1 MKPVSLHSLA
11 APSPALLRFLKAQT
25 EVHSTSF
32 LSSNAPVLCHRAP
45 HHRSYCLASTSS
57 IPRHPSLPSSARE
70 ASPVVAS
77 PQWPCSKSLASPVRS
92 SCLDA
97 RNLSRSPRYEM
108 SHHLPFTY
116 PRRPFTSGAQ
126 KDFWNLWGPKKQK
139 PVVHRQRSDLPPLAS
154 FLDDNGGLGR
164 VSRPTNELKLR
175 CTEFDDSGNVT
186 LINGEFKKSELIAK
200 VRCSAAASY
209 SANLGKEIELDMISM
224 WET

>member
-11 APSPALLRFLKAQT
+11 TPSPALLRFLKAQT
-25 EVHSTSF
+25 EVHSASF
-32 LSSNAPVLCHRAP
+32 LSSNAPVLCRRAP
-45 HHRSYCLASTSS
+45 HRRSCCLASTSS
-57 IPRHPSLPSSARE
+57 TPRHPPPPPSARE
-70 ASPVVAS
+70 ASPMVTS
-77 PQWPCSKSLASPVRS
+77 PQWPYSKSLASPVRS

-97 RNLSRSPRYEM
+97 RNLSQSPRYGM
-108 SHHLPFTY
+108 LHHPPFTY

-126 KDFWNLWGPKKQK
+126 EGFWNLRGLKKQK

-175 CTEFDDSGNVT
+175 CTEFDESGNVT

-200 VRCSAAASY
+200 VRWFAAASY
-209 SANLGKEIELDMISM
+209 YANPERS
-224 WET
+224 

>member
-1 MKPVSLHSLA
+1 MKPVLLHSLA
-11 APSPALLRFLKAQT
+11 TPSPALLRFLKAQT
-25 EVHSTSF
+25 EVHSASF
-32 LSSNAPVLCHRAP
+32 LSSNAPVLCRRAP
-45 HHRSYCLASTSS
+45 HYRSCLASTSS
-57 IPRHPSLPSSARE
+57 TPRHPPLPPSTRE
-70 ASPVVAS
+70 ASPIVTS
-77 PQWPCSKSLASPVRS
+77 PQWPYSKSLASPVRS

-126 KDFWNLWGPKKQK
+126 KGFWNLRGLKKQK

-175 CTEFDDSGNVT
+175 CTEFDESGNVT

-200 VRCSAAASY
+200 VRCFAAVSY
-209 SANLGKEIELDMISM
+209 YANPERSWNWI
-224 WET
+224 

>member
-1 MKPVSLHSLA
+1 MKLVSLHSLA
-11 APSPALLRFLKAQT
+11 TPSPALLRFLKAQT
-25 EVHSTSF
+25 EVHSASF
-32 LSSNAPVLCHRAP
+32 LSSNAPVACRRAP
-45 HHRSYCLASTSS
+45 HHQSCRLASTSS
-57 IPRHPSLPSSARE
+57 TPQHPPLPPSARE
-70 ASPVVAS
+70 ASPMVAS
-77 PQWPCSKSLASPVRS
+77 PQWPYSKSLASPVRS

-116 PRRPFTSGAQ
+116 PRRPFTSGGQ
-126 KDFWNLWGPKKQK
+126 KYFWNLRGLKKQK

-175 CTEFDDSGNVT
+175 CTEFDESGNVT

-200 VRCSAAASY
+200 VRCFAAASY
-209 SANLGKEIELDMISM
+209 YANPERRWNWI
-224 WET
+224 

>member
-1 MKPVSLHSLA
+1 MKPVLLHGLA
-11 APSPALLRFLKAQT
+11 TPSPALLRFLKAQT
-25 EVHSTSF
+25 EVHSASF
-32 LSSNAPVLCHRAP
+32 LSSNAPVLCRRAP
-45 HHRSYCLASTSS
+45 QYQSCCLASTSS
-57 IPRHPSLPSSARE
+57 TPRHPPLPPSARE
-70 ASPVVAS
+70 ASPMVTS
-77 PQWPCSKSLASPVRS
+77 PQWPYSKSLASPVRS

-126 KDFWNLWGPKKQK
+126 EGFWNLRGLKKQK

-175 CTEFDDSGNVT
+175 CTEFDESGNVT

-200 VRCSAAASY
+200 VRCFAAASY
-209 SANLGKEIELDMISM
+209 YVNLERKWNWI
-224 WET
+224 